1 LGELFLEEGLRKTK
15 RREIKKRERGESLM
29 KCKFCGRETEHE
41 EEDICK
47 KCLAEKLGREI
58 EKHPI
63 PN

>member
-1 LGELFLEEGLRKTK
+1 
-15 RREIKKRERGESLM
+15 M

-58 EKHPI
+58 ERHPI
-63 PN
+63 RRG